1 MSNNLLILNI
11 ALLIGAIGFAMYRLS
26 AHGNKN
32 LPSQNH
38 SDRMRE
44 ARKEEKKQADT
55 SKKTDDSGT
64 TDSLN
69 VEETELNAHGDPYKI
84 DEWRFFAPQ
93 CAKDELQK
101 VYTEKEAY
109 HLQRAIELSI
119 EHLMH
124 EINDDMECA
133 RIIEERVKPDAKT
146 ISYEEM
152 MQKMA
157 HRINVDELSQK
168 IAQHDESDTEI
179 QQRGDFIADSFDDG
193 DEYLQTKRS
202 KDNNEERS

>member
-11 ALLIGAIGFAMYRLS
+11 ALLIVAIGYAMYSLS

-32 LPSQNH
+32 PPSQNH
-38 SDRMRE
+38 SDRIQE

-55 SKKTDDSGT
+55 SKNTDDSET

-69 VEETELNAHGDPYKI
+69 IEETELNTHGNPYKI

-93 CAKDELQK
+93 RAKDELQK
-101 VYTEKEAY
+101 VHTDKEAY

-133 RIIEERVKPDAKT
+133 RIIEERVKSGAKT
-146 ISYEEM
+146 ISYEEI

-157 HRINVDELSQK
+157 HRINVDEPSKK
-168 IAQHDESDTEI
+168 ILQHDESDTEI
-179 QQRGDFIADSFDDG
+179 QERGDFIVDSFDNG
-193 DEYLQTKRS
+193 DEYLQTTKQ
-202 KDNNEERS
+202 

>member
-11 ALLIGAIGFAMYRLS
+11 VLLIGAIGFAMYRLS

-32 LPSQNH
+32 PPSQNH
-38 SDRMRE
+38 SDRIQE

-55 SKKTDDSGT
+55 SKNTDDSGT

-69 VEETELNAHGDPYKI
+69 VEELNAHGNPYKI
-84 DEWRFFAPQ
+84 EEWRFFAPQ
-93 CAKDELQK
+93 RAKDELQK
-101 VYTEKEAY
+101 VYREKEAY

-133 RIIEERVKPDAKT
+133 RIIEERVKPGAKT
-146 ISYEEM
+146 ISYEEI
-152 MQKMA
+152 MQ
-157 HRINVDELSQK
+157 RIN
-168 IAQHDESDTEI
+168 
-179 QQRGDFIADSFDDG
+179 
-193 DEYLQTKRS
+193 
-202 KDNNEERS
+202 